1 MPGVVSTVDNS
12 KVIIKSGNINA
23 WIFDGSLSQSNGATV
38 IEGNSSVEI
47 SGGTISGQVFGAL
60 MGGTPILQPFKLP
73 LKAIQASNLQEELSP
88 VMCLAARVQIA
99 TSIEAAL
106 MPTFTAIRLLK
117 SSIMHLWTETYLA
130 DP

>member
-1 MPGVVSTVDNS
+1 MDNS

-23 WIFDGSLSQSNGATV
+23 WIFGGSLSQSNGATV

-47 SGGTISGQVFGAL
+47 SGGTISGQVFGGSYGWDADTSTFQATVKGDTSVKL
-60 MGGTPILQPFKLP
+60 TGGTVTGYVFGGSL
-73 LKAIQASNLQEELSP
+73 
-88 VMCLAARVQIA
+88 QIA

-117 SSIMHLWTETYLA
+117 SPIMHLWTEAYLA